1 MATMACVLTSR
12 IQDGL
17 NKEITRSGDSGRER
31 SRIRVCLPLSSGSV
45 LETELERIFDALDS
59 RLATETSEPD
69 SMIHLLSAVLVAN
82 IKHDALFTAIKQKP
96 EGDTG
101 EIACPDTQIQQLKTH

>member
-1 MATMACVLTSR
+1 MACVLTSR
-12 IQDGL
+12 FQDGL

-59 RLATETSEPD
+59 RLATKPSKPD
-69 SMIHLLSAVLVAN
+69 AVIHLLSAVLVTN
-82 IKHDALFTAIKQKP
+82 IKHHAFLAAIK
-96 EGDTG
+96 
-101 EIACPDTQIQQLKTH
+101 